1 MMARGTYRFVP
12 RPAGVEH
19 QHPYL
24 VFDGQDRLHFYL
36 TVLAKEATAQLSAGT
51 VRTYL
56 YAILPFFSF
65 LDTDPWQQR
74 AACGWDAAPE
84 EVRQAVDDYLVQ
96 HLQCKV
102 RQHRQGFQLV
112 SITQG
117 TRSTIHVFLSGLK
130 FFYRVMKQRGYYAFA
145 NPLVDPVSA
154 LHAML
159 EEEPEDLSEYP
170 RLPDCSGVER
180 PRHTMRLSDSYFKL
194 EGEEWI
200 PQVVD
205 DPALPGRVLAGGRLL
220 NWGLREECVTR
231 ILFESGGRVSEVT
244 GLSLGDW
251 VARGML
257 QEANAFSKGSH
268 GNRIKFLR
276 FSNDT
281 GKLLR
286 RYFDEERR
294 QYDLNGYTLADYVQ
308 LNKHHQID
316 MSTVPLFLSGRGT
329 PLSPKTFRENFWN
342 PACQLA
348 HIDVDIHQCRHWYVT
363 AAVRH
368 IYETA
373 RAEGEV
379 KRRLRELIEYMKWR
393 QGWQTIEC
401 YEHYFDVTRHAEIQ
415 DAVHQK
421 LDEALKL
428 GLAERRKPTTRSQ
441 KAAPDPTS
449 RPLAHLLER
458 DPDFDFLCSM
468 GGHTHA
474 T

>member
-12 RPAGVEH
+12 RPVGIEH

-24 VFDGQDRLHFYL
+24 VFDGHDRLHFYL
-36 TVLAKEATAQLSAGT
+36 TIFAKEAAAQVSTGT

-56 YAILPFFSF
+56 YAVLPFFNF
-65 LDTDPWQQR
+65 LDTDTWQQR
-74 AACGWDAAPE
+74 AQCRRDSAPE
-84 EVRQAVDDYLVQ
+84 NVRQAVDDYLVQ

-112 SITQG
+112 SITAG
-117 TRSTIHVFLSGLK
+117 TRSTVHVLLSGLK
-130 FFYRVMKQRGYYAFA
+130 FFYRVMKQRGDYAFA

-154 LHAML
+154 LHAMM
-159 EEEPEDLSEYP
+159 EEAPEDLSEYP
-170 RLPDCSGVER
+170 RLPECSGVER
-180 PRHTMRLSDSYFKL
+180 PRHQVRLSDSYFKL

-200 PQVVD
+200 PHVVD

-251 VARGML
+251 MARGML

-268 GNRIKFLR
+268 GTRIQFLR

-294 QYDLNGYTLADYVQ
+294 KSDLHGYTLADYVQ
-308 LNKHHQID
+308 SSKQLQID
-316 MSTVPLFLSGRGT
+316 VSAVPLFLSARGT
-329 PLSPKTFRENFWN
+329 PLSAKTFRENFWN
-342 PACQLA
+342 PACQMA
-348 HIDVDIHQCRHWYVT
+348 RVDVDIHQCRHWYVT

-373 RAEGEV
+373 QGEGEV

-428 GLAERRKPTTRSQ
+428 GLAERRTATTRSH
-441 KAAPDPTS
+441 KAAPDRTS
-449 RPLAHLLER
+449 RPLAQLLEC

-468 GGHTHA
+468 GGHTYA
-474 T
+474 S